1 MTLDDVVRE
10 NCASKSSDELG
21 DEASFISRLRDL
33 TQDQL
38 PDHSLQMLPR
48 RWENLADWLAATPR
62 KFRPL
67 LLPNPGSLTRI
78 GYTVKLAF
86 PDRRD
91 QKQLSELLDRAGLS
105 GHEPPAGRV
114 LTLVGSQ
121 RTRFRPSFLQAFD
134 EFRRQVCRER
144 DRCGAYGSIRPDS
157 SEHRSHTT
165 GHQADLAAALHNG
178 KYRRLHAPATKT
190 LPRVSKDSGGPFFV
204 GEIQDL
210 SRQIAKGGK
219 RSYARS
225 SACGGSS
232 RRNLRGICSSS
243 EAFVSLDIA
252 PDNMIARRFD
262 QDGAFRIGLTM
273 AAPALLDSGFTER
286 PKWLRSGI

>member
-1 MTLDDVVRE
+1 MRFPIVGTKNSSRNSSIAQAYWDTSPPPGAYLHWWGRSALDFD
-10 NCASKSSDELG
+10 
-21 DEASFISRLRDL
+21 
-33 TQDQL
+33 
-38 PDHSLQMLPR
+38 PR
-48 RWENLADWLAATPR
+48 
-62 KFRPL
+62 
-67 LLPNPGSLTRI
+67 
-78 GYTVKLAF
+78 
-86 PDRRD
+86 
-91 QKQLSELLDRAGLS
+91 
-105 GHEPPAGRV
+105 
-114 LTLVGSQ
+114 
-121 RTRFRPSFLQAFD
+121 FLQAFD

-144 DRCGAYGSIRPDS
+144 DRCGARPRNQD
-157 SEHRSHTT
+157 
-165 GHQADLAAALHNG
+165 A
-178 KYRRLHAPATKT
+178 
-190 LPRVSKDSGGPFFV
+190 SKGVQGFWRPFFV

>member
-10 NCASKSSDELG
+10 NCASKSGLDGPNARVRGLRPRSSPIYYLCIAASESSDELG

-48 RWENLADWLAATPR
+48 LWENLADWLAATPR

-91 QKQLSELLDRAGLS
+91 QKQLSELLDRAGLL

-114 LTLVGSQ
+114 LTLVGLQ

-165 GHQADLAAALHNG
+165 GHQADQAAALHNG

-190 LPRVSKDSGGPFFV
+190 LPRVSKDSGGPFSLGRSRIYPGRSRRVESGAMPDRAPAVVQV
-204 GEIQDL
+204 GET
-210 SRQIAKGGK
+210 SGESVPRVR
-219 RSYARS
+219 RSF
-225 SACGGSS
+225 
-232 RRNLRGICSSS
+232 LWI
-243 EAFVSLDIA
+243 
-252 PDNMIARRFD
+252 
-262 QDGAFRIGLTM
+262 
-273 AAPALLDSGFTER
+273 
-286 PKWLRSGI
+286 